1 MNLLKRLQP
10 KFTKKLNLIKE
21 KHPYTYANIISILEA
36 QEFYSDLKISEAV
49 TICFYLDVE
58 FTLGNLND
66 LFNE

>member
-1 MNLLKRLQP
+1 MTLLKRLQP
-10 KFTKKLNLIKE
+10 KFKKNLKLLKQ
-21 KHPYTYANIISILEA
+21 KHPYTYANIVNILEDH
-36 QEFYSDLKISEAV
+36 EFYSDLKINDAV

>member
-21 KHPYTYANIISILEA
+21 KHPYTYANIISILEDHD
-36 QEFYSDLKISEAV
+36 FYSDLKINEAV